1 MYASTCIAILLTTW
15 TPAPARP
22 MPTTPPTIAIAP
34 HASATLAAMVVEV
47 IDADSLA
54 LRTIGPDVAVTPLDA
69 LAMKASTSFEMSFSA
84 RATPIET
91 LTARDGGPTATA
103 RENAPVNTVI
113 EEVSSALSS
122 TLAAEIPPV
131 PLPSMYART
140 WSYTLFSVAAP
151 APVSA
156 IPPAPLAIA
165 ADAATSV
172 ALIVWFESASSVS
185 APVAETLDWKM

>member
-1 MYASTCIAILLTTW
+1 MYASTWIAILLTTW

-22 MPTTPPTIAIAP
+22 MPTTPPTIATAPLTISAVIVAPAAAIAIAP

-47 IDADSLA
+47 IDADSVA

-103 RENAPVNTVI
+103 RENAP
-113 EEVSSALSS
+113 
-122 TLAAEIPPV
+122 
-131 PLPSMYART
+131 
-140 WSYTLFSVAAP
+140 
-151 APVSA
+151 
-156 IPPAPLAIA
+156 
-165 ADAATSV
+165 
-172 ALIVWFESASSVS
+172 
-185 APVAETLDWKM
+185 